1 MINEAN
7 KNAVTMFKASDAS
20 NKMLEGKDRGQAHER
35 LYKRKP
41 YSPRRNADE
50 PSVGLVAPEDIEPIA
65 IKMHRGAP
73 ISEALYNMNKNLQQ
87 NHETRKKYDEEMAQK
102 MIEEEVSK
110 TVNN

>member
-1 MINEAN
+1 
-7 KNAVTMFKASDAS
+7 
-20 NKMLEGKDRGQAHER
+20 
-35 LYKRKP
+35 
-41 YSPRRNADE
+41 
-50 PSVGLVAPEDIEPIA
+50 
-65 IKMHRGAP
+65 MHRGAP